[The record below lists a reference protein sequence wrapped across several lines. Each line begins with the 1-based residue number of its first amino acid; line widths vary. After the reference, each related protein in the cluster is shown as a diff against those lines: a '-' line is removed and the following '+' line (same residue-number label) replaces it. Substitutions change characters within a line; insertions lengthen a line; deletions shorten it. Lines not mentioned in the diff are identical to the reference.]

1 MENEE
6 KKEQNE
12 VNSGKVQTVINIQT
26 AYNVNPAATVVNNT
40 FNISSR
46 KEAAAAVKEALGAN
60 PDDRM
65 KEPNNRIDITPIRN
79 KILEYVEKVDS
90 LLVDDVKSYWKEM
103 WEDILTLRE
112 VERIVYDPG
121 RQWGVVFN
129 RNLVANILFHLH
141 TRKIYTLKCK
151 DDYNG
156 AAIAKALE
164 GDCDHSVKHALRDD
178 PPKEIRE
185 AIDDLLQRKYPQLP
199 SVKK

>member
-1 MENEE
+1 MEIEE

-12 VNSGKVQTVINIQT
+12 VNSGKVQTVINIGT
-26 AYNVNPAATVVNNT
+26 AHTVNNNVGVVNT
-40 FNISSR
+40 TINISSG
-46 KEAAAAVKEALGAN
+46 KEATAAVKEALGAN
-60 PDDRM
+60 SDDRM
-65 KEPNNRIDITPIRN
+65 KEPDIDLTPIRN

-129 RNLVANILFHLH
+129 RNLVANILFHLR

-156 AAIAKALE
+156 AALAEALE
-164 GDCDHSVKHALRDD
+164 DDRDHSVKHALRDN
-178 PPKEIRE
+178 PPEDVRE
-185 AIDDLLQRKYPQLP
+185 AVDRLLKEKYRI
-199 SVKK
+199 